1 MKIKI
6 LVDEYN
12 TQKEQAKKVRKATSL
27 NFRIHPSIM
36 ASKTLRVLFLGPK
49 GTYSHQAALQ
59 QFQSTSDV
67 EYLPAASIPQCFNQL
82 ENDTSIDYSVVP
94 LENSTNGQV
103 VFSYD
108 LLRDRMIKK
117 ALSLPA
123 PADTNRITPDIE
135 VIAEQY
141 VPITHC
147 LISPIQ
153 LPNGIASLGN
163 FEEVIIHSHPQVWG
177 QVECYLRSMA
187 EKFPQVT
194 FKRLDCSSTS
204 ESVNQCIRSSTADCD
219 NILHLA
225 IASETAA
232 QLHKAY
238 IIEHSINDKLGNT
251 TRFLVLKR
259 RENAGDNEVEDTGLP
274 RVNLLTFT
282 TRHDD
287 PGSLVDVLNILKIH
301 SLNMCSINSR
311 PFHLDEHDRNWRYL
325 FFIEYYTEKNTPKNK
340 EKFYEDIS
348 DKSKQWC
355 LWGTFPRNERYYH
368 K

>member
-1 MKIKI
+1 
-6 LVDEYN
+6 
-12 TQKEQAKKVRKATSL
+12 
-27 NFRIHPSIM
+27 
-36 ASKTLRVLFLGPK
+36 
-49 GTYSHQAALQ
+49 
-59 QFQSTSDV
+59 
-67 EYLPAASIPQCFNQL
+67 
-82 ENDTSIDYSVVP
+82 
-94 LENSTNGQV
+94 
-103 VFSYD
+103 
-108 LLRDRMIKK
+108 
-117 ALSLPA
+117 
-123 PADTNRITPDIE
+123 
-135 VIAEQY
+135 
-141 VPITHC
+141 
-147 LISPIQ
+147 IQ

-163 FEEVIIHSHPQVWG
+163 FEEIIIHSHPQVWG
-177 QVECYLRSMA
+177 QVECYLSSMA

-194 FKRLDCSSTS
+194 FKRVDCSSTS

-282 TRHDD
+282 TRQDD